1 MLLELDPLPDCEL
14 VHRYGPMR
22 EQFLEELEAKNQEAS
37 KEEIPTEVVVE
48 SETSRKYLEH
58 KN

>member
-1 MLLELDPLPDCEL
+1 
-14 VHRYGPMR
+14 MR

-48 SETSRKYLEH
+48 SETSKKFLEH
-58 KN
+58 KQ